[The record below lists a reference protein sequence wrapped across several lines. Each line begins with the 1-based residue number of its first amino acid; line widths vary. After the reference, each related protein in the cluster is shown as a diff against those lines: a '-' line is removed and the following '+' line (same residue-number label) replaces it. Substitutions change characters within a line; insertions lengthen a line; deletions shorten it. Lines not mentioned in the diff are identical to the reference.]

1 VYKRQ
6 WRVIHPRRIGM
17 RVPRVQ
23 EEIKKVLGDK
33 LDLGMHINSD
43 ESMALGAAFHGA
55 NISTAFRVRHVGM
68 TDVNPWPITV
78 SLEDLPL
85 VESTGMFGL
94 GKKTV
99 EENDDEEKWSKHATV
114 FKALGKIGVKKTIA
128 FTHDRDVAC
137 ALDYDEG
144 SEFLPVGTNSAL
156 DRYNITGISE
166 FAKEMED
173 KGLGKPKVSLQFELS
188 SSGITQ
194 LVRAEAVVEE
204 IITVEE
210 EIEVEVEETVD
221 EKKDTKEAEEKKE
234 SDNEEET
241 TSADAKTEVKTEK
254 KKKTEKKIVTKEKKK
269 LHKKALVVNTYQVGS
284 IQSYSASIL
293 AESQTKLQQLAQKDK
308 ERMMLEE
315 ARNKLESY
323 IYHIKNKLVDD
334 EEAIAKVSTEEQRE
348 TLSQAASSAEDWMYD
363 EGYDADLAT
372 MTAKYEELAGPAEKI
387 FFRVSEM
394 TARPE
399 AVRDLK
405 KKLSKV
411 KALMTKWE
419 ETKPQVTAEER
430 ADVLAKV
437 SQVDDWLTE
446 KVAAQDANDVA
457 ADPVF
462 TSEEVPLQAKA
473 LEKLVG
479 KLNKKPKPQPKKEEK
494 KSNETEAGEEKSPD
508 DTKESQPET
517 ENASESEPKP
527 ETTGEESEEGKAED
541 EL

>member
-1 VYKRQ
+1 MAKLRIQANKVKQVLSANNDIPVYIDSLHDDTNYQAHINRATFEEICHDLLLRSSTPIVQALKAANMTLDD
-6 WRVIHPRRIGM
+6 IDMIELIGGGM

-23 EEIKKVLGDK
+23 EEIKKVLGEK

-85 VESTGMFGL
+85 VESTGIFGL

-210 EIEVEVEETVD
+210 EVEVEVEEADD

-234 SDNEEET
+234 SDNKEET
-241 TSADAKTEVKTEK
+241 TSADAKAEVKTEK
-254 KKKTEKKIVTKEKKK
+254 KKKTEKKMVTK
-269 LHKKALVVNTYQVGS
+269 
-284 IQSYSASIL
+284 
-293 AESQTKLQQLAQKDK
+293 
-308 ERMMLEE
+308 
-315 ARNKLESY
+315 
-323 IYHIKNKLVDD
+323 
-334 EEAIAKVSTEEQRE
+334 VSGRFHCIPF
-348 TLSQAASSAEDWMYD
+348 LCFD
-363 EGYDADLAT
+363 
-372 MTAKYEELAGPAEKI
+372 
-387 FFRVSEM
+387 FC
-394 TARPE
+394 
-399 AVRDLK
+399 
-405 KKLSKV
+405 
-411 KALMTKWE
+411 
-419 ETKPQVTAEER
+419 
-430 ADVLAKV
+430 
-437 SQVDDWLTE
+437 
-446 KVAAQDANDVA
+446 
-457 ADPVF
+457 
-462 TSEEVPLQAKA
+462 
-473 LEKLVG
+473 
-479 KLNKKPKPQPKKEEK
+479 KLN
-494 KSNETEAGEEKSPD
+494 
-508 DTKESQPET
+508 
-517 ENASESEPKP
+517 
-527 ETTGEESEEGKAED
+527 
-541 EL
+541 